1 MSESI
6 FEFFEVLFV
15 VLSILGIP
23 YFLFIRPAYQRKIKN
38 MSWGEIL
45 GHDEE

>member
-1 MSESI
+1 MFEAI
-6 FEFFEVLFV
+6 FEFLEVLFV

-45 GHDEE
+45 GHDKE